1 MEPLLTIQLLP
12 AKRLELPPL
21 DYEGS
26 LLLRWQILLPERGV
40 NPLQLQ
46 AGIEAEQDISVLG
59 YLPRGQWS
67 IPGSGNER
75 KPPLAEIS
83 YTDLLSWFIT
93 TPAGFKNSQL
103 LIYPYDQPT
112 YQIPYAGTTLSFTP
126 PPAAA
131 ESSDKDAVSTVT
143 AIANQPIAVSAANP
157 ARLNGFVVNNTN
169 KTIWVQFG
177 GGAIGATSPA
187 VPVVSN
193 GGNVDIEQGYK
204 GVIQAF
210 IASPGA
216 GTAALNGSIALHE
229 FNAV

>member
-12 AKRLELPPL
+12 AKRLQLPPL

-46 AGIEAEQDISVLG
+46 AGIEAEQDISILG

-83 YTDLLSWFIT
+83 YTDLLAWFIT
-93 TPAGFKNSQL
+93 TPTGFKNSQL
-103 LIYPYDQPT
+103 LIYSYDQPT
-112 YQIPYAGTTLSFTP
+112 YQIPFTGSTVSYTP
-126 PPAAA
+126 PATPPQTSNVGTPKSTPAAIGVLSLRK
-131 ESSDKDAVSTVT
+131 E
-143 AIANQPIAVSAANP
+143 NLNF
-157 ARLNGFVVNNTN
+157 LNGIGTNNTN
-169 KTIWVQFG
+169 KTLWVLFSPDPIAASKPAI
-177 GGAIGATSPA
+177 AIGA
-187 VPVVSN
+187 
-193 GGNVDIEQGYK
+193 GGNFDIEQGYQ
-204 GVIQAF
+204 GVIQGF
-210 IASPGA
+210 IAPGGA
-216 GTAALNGSIALHE
+216 PVTGSIDLIE

>member
-1 MEPLLTIQLLP
+1 MEALLTIQLLP
-12 AKRLELPPL
+12 VKRLQLPPL

-67 IPGSGNER
+67 IPGSGNEK

-103 LIYPYDQPT
+103 LIYSYDQPT
-112 YQIPYAGTTLSFTP
+112 YQIPNTGATVSFTAPQAATPTSNNGAISSPQAVPGSFLGVP
-126 PPAAA
+126 PNNARLDGFGVNNSNKTVWVLFAATPAAPA
-131 ESSDKDAVSTVT
+131 KPATPVPVGGNFDIPTGYVGAIQL
-143 AIANQPIAVSAANP
+143 AIAP
-157 ARLNGFVVNNTN
+157 
-169 KTIWVQFG
+169 
-177 GGAIGATSPA
+177 GGAAPTGTI
-187 VPVVSN
+187 
-193 GGNVDIEQGYK
+193 DI
-204 GVIQAF
+204 
-210 IASPGA
+210 
-216 GTAALNGSIALHE
+216 TE